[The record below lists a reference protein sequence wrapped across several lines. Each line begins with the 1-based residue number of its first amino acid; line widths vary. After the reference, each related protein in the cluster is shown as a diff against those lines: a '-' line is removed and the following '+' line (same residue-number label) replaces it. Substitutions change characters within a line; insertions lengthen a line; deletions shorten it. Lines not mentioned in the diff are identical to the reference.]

1 MNCLLETV
9 ASMWLMTRKAVGVQ
23 SIYQRDENV
32 QESLEE
38 CRISLE
44 EQEKEMAEACRWIGQ
59 EALKKRQT
67 GDSVGA
73 MNLLRERRR
82 KMKRLEKLRNNLT
95 LVVGQIDALRSVE
108 LDRELMR
115 TLQVSSAALKQAGVG
130 TGVKDAEEVMT
141 QLEDQMRQSSELTS
155 VLSGPLQDDMEFD
168 MEEEFDALMQDVEAN
183 KAPGTVNSTRE
194 ILVSPPVSV
203 KAPVGPAP
211 TALVAEVVL
220 PTRVPQLLF

>member
-108 LDRELMR
+108 LRP
-115 TLQVSSAALKQAGVG
+115 SN
-130 TGVKDAEEVMT
+130 
-141 QLEDQMRQSSELTS
+141 RQ
-155 VLSGPLQDDMEFD
+155 GW
-168 MEEEFDALMQDVEAN
+168 A
-183 KAPGTVNSTRE
+183 
-194 ILVSPPVSV
+194 LVSRTPRRS
-203 KAPVGPAP
+203 
-211 TALVAEVVL
+211 
-220 PTRVPQLLF
+220 